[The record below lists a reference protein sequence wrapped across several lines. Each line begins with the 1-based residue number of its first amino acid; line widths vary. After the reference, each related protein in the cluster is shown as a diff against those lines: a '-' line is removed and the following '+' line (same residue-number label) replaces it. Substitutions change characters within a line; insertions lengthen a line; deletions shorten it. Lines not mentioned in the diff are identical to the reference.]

1 MSAPPPSQV
10 LRAFGVE
17 ERPRHLCGGTGTSW
31 RAGERVFKP
40 CHSAVEWHWLAA
52 HLPRV
57 AAEGFR
63 LPLPLA
69 SIDGR
74 WVVDGWCAQQWVEGC
89 HREAERWP
97 DLFAVDVHLHDA
109 LAALPQPAHWALR
122 QDRWSQADRM
132 AWGEVAPPANAQL
145 QVLLDLRQPLDL
157 PAQLIHGD
165 LTGNVLFA
173 AVGLPAVID
182 LSPYW
187 RPRGYATAI
196 LIADLVC
203 WHGVD
208 ADSVLERVGQVDHFP
223 QLMVRALL
231 FRMAT
236 DLLAGAAHLYG
247 HAPGVA
253 LAVRLHA

>member
-1 MSAPPPSQV
+1 MSEPPPSQV

-17 ERPRHLCGGTGTSW
+17 EAPQHLCGGTGTSW

-40 CHSAVEWHWLAA
+40 CHSAVEWHWLAV

-57 AAEGFR
+57 ATEGFC

-74 WVVDGWCAQQWVEGC
+74 WMVDGWCAQQWVEGLHC
-89 HREAERWP
+89 EEERWP
-97 DLFAVDVHLHDA
+97 DLFAVDAHLHDA
-109 LAALPQPAHWALR
+109 LAALPQPAHLALR
-122 QDRWSQADRM
+122 ADRWSRADRM
-132 AWGEVAPPANAQL
+132 AWGEAALPANAQL
-145 QVLLDLRQPLDL
+145 HMLLDLRQPLDL

-165 LTGNVLFA
+165 LTGNVLFCPA
-173 AVGLPAVID
+173 GPPAVID

-196 LIADLVC
+196 LAADLVC

-208 ADSVLERVGQVDHFP
+208 PDAVLERVRPVTHFP
-223 QLMVRALL
+223 QLLVRALL

-236 DLLAGAAHLYG
+236 DLLAGAAHLDD
-247 HAPGVA
+247 HAPGIT